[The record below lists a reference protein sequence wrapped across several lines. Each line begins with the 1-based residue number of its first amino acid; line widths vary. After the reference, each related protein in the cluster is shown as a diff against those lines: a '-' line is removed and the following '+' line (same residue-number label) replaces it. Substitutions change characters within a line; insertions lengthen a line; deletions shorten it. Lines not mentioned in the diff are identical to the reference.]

1 MLQALKNLFTPP
13 AEQRETISYH
23 RAVAA
28 LLMEVMLADHKI
40 TVEEEKQ
47 VKLLLNEVT
56 DLGEDI
62 DVLFE
67 QAIQGVEDANDLY
80 QFTKVINA
88 QASLD
93 EKINLL
99 KGLWLVALADGD
111 LDAYE
116 DHRIRRISELLFLSH
131 SEFIQSKLAA
141 QAE

>member
-1 MLQALKNLFTPP
+1 
-13 AEQRETISYH
+13 
-23 RAVAA
+23 
-28 LLMEVMLADHKI
+28 MLADHKI

-67 QAIQGVEDANDLY
+67 QAKQGVEDANDLY